1 MKRHYLV
8 FAGLLTLLVVS
19 SCAVKVQNAYQLED
33 RGDNR
38 NNNPTN
44 DVYITTAFIGDAIDF
59 ITFQVDIDN
68 QSDENVSI
76 STSNV
81 VFLMDLGGTRRR
93 FAQPVFKYDIIRTLT
108 NEKELLESERKMAN
122 TTTAVL
128 GGLDVLAGVLTGA
141 GTAES
146 VLRGGDYAVEAV
158 DRSQRYKLAQQSVEE
173 ELAYHEEFSL
183 DKANLPPGTKASF
196 DIHFKP
202 PMLDAYGEIEIR
214 CADHI
219 YDFPYQLEVVKEKN
233 QR

>member
-81 VFLMDLGGTRRR
+81 VLLMDLGGTRRR
-93 FAQPVFKYDIIRTLT
+93 FA
-108 NEKELLESERKMAN
+108 
-122 TTTAVL
+122 
-128 GGLDVLAGVLTGA
+128 
-141 GTAES
+141 
-146 VLRGGDYAVEAV
+146 
-158 DRSQRYKLAQQSVEE
+158 
-173 ELAYHEEFSL
+173 
-183 DKANLPPGTKASF
+183 
-196 DIHFKP
+196 
-202 PMLDAYGEIEIR
+202 
-214 CADHI
+214 
-219 YDFPYQLEVVKEKN
+219 
-233 QR
+233 